1 MPQGLA
7 RKKEKR
13 VKRGLSAMN
22 HLRKS
27 RGAFMFLGRLDSQD
41 IKTKPFAGLLICS
54 VAAGT
59 AVVL

>member
-1 MPQGLA
+1 
-7 RKKEKR
+7 
-13 VKRGLSAMN
+13 
-22 HLRKS
+22 
-27 RGAFMFLGRLDSQD
+27 MFLGRLDSQD